1 MNIAAY
7 GSRSQW
13 ECKMNGI
20 FFNIEHGITGVRGF
34 LSDVVKSASLWI
46 LELMVAGLVMV
57 MVAGCTEQRPG
68 EENGSIIK
76 AGTVEI
82 SQADFARELEVKL
95 ANYAYDITNRPDEY
109 NAMILD
115 LVSDLSD
122 EAVLLAAAADKGIDV
137 SADELEAA
145 VDEFKQDYPEDS
157 FDRMLLERAI
167 SYPVWKKGLKKDM
180 VIQKLI
186 MEDLVASQQI
196 HPEDMIAFYD
206 RLAGQ
211 NTSQDDDNSTML
223 DENDLVLKLR
233 IEKSQAAFGQWMQ
246 GLQTIYPVHIDKLML
261 STFLMDTEKK

>member
-1 MNIAAY
+1 MAA
-7 GSRSQW
+7 GPHW
-13 ECKMNGI
+13 ECKMNSI
-20 FFNIEHGITGVRGF
+20 FLNIEHGITGAGGF
-34 LSDVVKSASLWI
+34 LRGALESASLWA
-46 LELMVAGLVMV
+46 LWLMAAGVVMV
-57 MVAGCTEQRPG
+57 MGPGCTEQSPV
-68 EENGSIIK
+68 EDNGSIIK

-82 SQADFARELEVKL
+82 SQADFARELEVKQ
-95 ANYAYDITNRPDEY
+95 ANYAYDINDRPDEY

-137 SADELEAA
+137 STDELEAA
-145 VDEFKQDYPEDS
+145 VDEFKKDYPEDS

-186 MEDLVASQQI
+186 MQDLVASQQI

-206 RLAGQ
+206 RLAGRSS
-211 NTSQDDDNSTML
+211 SQDNDNSTMM

-233 IEKSQAAFGQWMQ
+233 IEKSQDAFGQWMQ
-246 GLQTIYPVHIDKLML
+246 ELQAVYPVHIDKLML